1 MANDA
6 PEGNLVKDRD
16 VQAAVQYAKAYLECM
31 REDRHIPG
39 LSAAFVYEGDVIW
52 SGGFGYADAESKRAA
67 DADTIFPQ
75 ASITKVV
82 TCTMMMQL
90 RDAGE
95 LCLDD
100 PLEKHLP
107 GFGARNPFPEERPAT
122 LRQIASHTS
131 GLQRE
136 TPTDAWETLVFP
148 GIDEI
153 LERLPDCEFITPPLT
168 EHKYSNLAFALLGHA
183 LSLVAG
189 QPYDEYVEEH
199 ILTPL
204 GMDSSGYTR
213 QGAPAER
220 LATCYPWA
228 EDEDYGKPC
237 PEYQVGAFKPV
248 GGLFST
254 VNDLARFAALHLGH
268 ARPGA
273 ESVLGQATAKEMRTV
288 QWLNPDWQSGQGI
301 GWGIAKIA
309 GRYAVGHSGGLPGL
323 STDLR
328 LLPELGLGSAVF
340 MNVANDAA
348 ELNREVLSILAPAVS
363 RAQARRKPKESKEA
377 PQEWSIYLGRYQS
390 AVGKAEVEVM
400 LVDAKLMVR
409 SVNQPL
415 TSAIVLKPKAEHVFT
430 MEGGSSK
437 GEPAVF
443 EVDEEGN
450 VTKVRMGGYPFLRK

>member
-1 MANDA
+1 MTDDTLKA
-6 PEGNLVKDRD
+6 PLTDDRD
-16 VQAAVQYAKAYLECM
+16 VQAAVEYAAAYLECA

-39 LSAAFVYEGDVIW
+39 LSAAFVYEGAVVW
-52 SGGFGYADAESKRAA
+52 SGGFGHADAESKRPA

-90 RDAGE
+90 RDAGK
-95 LCLDD
+95 LSLDD

-107 GFGARNPFPEERPAT
+107 GFDVKNPFPEEHPPT

-148 GIDEI
+148 EIDEI
-153 LERLPDCEFITPPLT
+153 LARLPDCEFVIPPLT
-168 EHKYSNLAFALLGHA
+168 EHKYSNLAFALFGHA

-189 QPYDEYVEEH
+189 QPYDEYVGEH

-204 GMDSSGYTR
+204 GMESSGYTR
-213 QGAPAER
+213 EGALAER

-228 EDEDYGKPC
+228 EDDDYGKPS
-237 PEYQVGAFKPV
+237 PEYHVGAFRPV

-268 ARPGA
+268 PPPGGQ
-273 ESVLGQATAKEMRTV
+273 SVLSQASVKEMQTV

-301 GWGIAKIA
+301 GWGIGKIA
-309 GRYAVGHSGGLPGL
+309 GKFAVGHSGGLPGL

-328 LLPELGLGSAVF
+328 LLPELGLASAVF
-340 MNVANDAA
+340 MNVANDAST
-348 ELNREVLSILAPAVS
+348 LSREVLAILAPAVS
-363 RAQARRKPKESKEA
+363 RAKARRKPKEPKEA
-377 PQEWSIYLGRYQS
+377 PEDWSIYLGRYQS

-409 SVNQPL
+409 AVNQPL
-415 TSAIVLKPKAEHVFT
+415 TSAIVLSPKAEHVFT

-437 GEPAVF
+437 GEAAVF
-443 EVDEEGN
+443 ELDEEGN
-450 VTKVRMGGYPFLRK
+450 IAKLRMGGYPFLLK